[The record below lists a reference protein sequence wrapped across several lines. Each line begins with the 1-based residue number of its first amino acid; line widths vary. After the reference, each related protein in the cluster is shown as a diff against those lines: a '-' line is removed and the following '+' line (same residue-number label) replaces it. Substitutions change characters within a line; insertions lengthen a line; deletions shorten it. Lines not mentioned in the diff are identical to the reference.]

1 MVDTNNHP
9 TLEEL
14 ELNLQNLSHDRQTL
28 FILQSFAEKFNK
40 TKDRQMIFNKPGALI
55 QQSIEYQD
63 MINKGIIGEDEDP
76 FILLQ
81 GDIVST
87 DTAYFLGDRL
97 TGTKFAIASS
107 TCDLIPGRRNY
118 ATLLRIQPIS
128 ANNPQAKQVISEML
142 AFKSTKRM
150 YLPPLAEDAGDILA
164 NAVLFD
170 GIVQIELKDLFMAT
184 RHFSLSLVGW
194 RIFGSL
200 VRNIMVRAGESEVK
214 MRSSFSQK

>member
-9 TLEEL
+9 SLEEL
-14 ELNLQNLSHDRQTL
+14 ELNLKKLSHDTQTL
-28 FILQSFAEKFNK
+28 LILQSFAEKFKK

-63 MINKGIIGEDEDP
+63 MVNKGIIGEDEDP
-76 FILLQ
+76 FRLLQ
-81 GDIVST
+81 GDIIST
-87 DTAYFLGDRL
+87 DTAYFLGERL

-142 AFKSTKRM
+142 QFKSTKRM
-150 YLPPLAEDAGDILA
+150 YLPPLPEDADDILA

-170 GIVQIELKDLFMAT
+170 GIVQIELKDLLMAT